1 MPLLVVQLTGWK
13 NKAGAQVMLVQP
25 RLLQK
30 SGDTGEEQV
39 FAKQL
44 PKDKSTML
52 MLQKIV
58 WHDDNDEMQRVD
70 ISLRILIIPLLH

>member
-58 WHDDNDEMQRVD
+58 WHDDNDD
-70 ISLRILIIPLLH
+70 ICRYIQTIIILLERLWF